1 MGEAA
6 LAADDR
12 RYLAFATDFE
22 REFIGQS
29 DTRRTITETFDL
41 AWRLLAPFPDDELT
55 RISPELLAV
64 YRPPRAARPGPTVT
78 RPATRK
84 PGFRLMY
91 EPDFANI
98 NP

>member
-29 DTRRTITETFDL
+29 DTRRTSTETLDL

-64 YRPPRAARPGPTVT
+64 YRPPRPARPGGHSPSDGDARVPVDVRT
-78 RPATRK
+78 
-84 PGFRLMY
+84 
-91 EPDFANI
+91 
-98 NP
+98 